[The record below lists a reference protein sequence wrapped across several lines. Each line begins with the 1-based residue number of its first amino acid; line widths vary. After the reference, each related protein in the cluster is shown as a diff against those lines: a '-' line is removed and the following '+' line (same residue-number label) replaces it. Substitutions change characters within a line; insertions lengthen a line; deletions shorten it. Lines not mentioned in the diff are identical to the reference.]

1 MFKIFFKKDDSY
13 EFKPIL
19 SEIEDEPINPIG
31 PAVFWIII
39 IFILFFFSVLFLLTA
54 WKTILSSYR
63 GH

>member
-39 IFILFFFSVLFLLTA
+39 ILYL
-54 WKTILSSYR
+54 
-63 GH
+63 